1 MTKKLIAYY
10 SRAGSN
16 YFGNRIVDLAVGNT
30 RVVAEKI
37 QALAGGDLFRIEPV
51 KPYPA
56 DYDETVERA
65 KEELGK
71 NARPELKE
79 IVRNP
84 DVYDTVFLGYPIWWG
99 VMPMPVLTFLE
110 SADFS
115 GKTIVPFCT
124 HEGSG
129 FGMSERYIRQS
140 CPKAKI
146 LSGLAIRGGKRDQAD
161 AEIRKWLKSLNL
173 LA

>member
-1 MTKKLIAYY
+1 MTKNLIACY

-16 YFGNRIVDLAVGNT
+16 YFGSRIVDLDKGNT
-30 RVVAEKI
+30 LVVAEKI
-37 QALAGGDLFRIEPV
+37 QKLAGGDLFHIEPV
-51 KPYPA
+51 KPYPD
-56 DYDETVERA
+56 DYNRTVERA
-65 KEELGK
+65 KEELRK

-79 IVRNP
+79 IIRDP
-84 DVYDTVFLGYPIWWG
+84 DAYDTVFLGYPIWWD

-140 CPKAKI
+140 CPKAEI
-146 LSGLAIRGGKRDQAD
+146 LSGLAVRGEKRDQAD

-173 LA
+173 PA

>member
-1 MTKKLIAYY
+1 MTKKLIACY

-37 QALAGGDLFRIEPV
+37 QALAGGDLFHIEPV

-65 KEELGK
+65 KEELGR

-84 DVYDTVFLGYPIWWG
+84 DVYDIVFLGYPIWWG
-99 VMPMPVLTFLE
+99 G
-110 SADFS
+110 D
-115 GKTIVPFCT
+115 
-124 HEGSG
+124 
-129 FGMSERYIRQS
+129 
-140 CPKAKI
+140 
-146 LSGLAIRGGKRDQAD
+146 AD
-161 AEIRKWLKSLNL
+161 ACPDISGVCGFFGKNDCSVLY
-173 LA
+173 A